1 MVSTDAF
8 VQMTIF
14 FDTFVHDSKIARLE
28 QAKIVLKGPHF
39 KIEPK
44 VNSVFFRTSL
54 EYKELNGV
62 FLGLVNILSD
72 IHDSSKQ
79 LSGVGVLTGK
89 VPSFSHQTGSQW

>member
-39 KIEPK
+39 TVLKIKIEPK

-79 LSGVGVLTGK
+79 LSGRRSTDWK
-89 VPSFSHQTGSQW
+89 SSFI